1 MLGPSA
7 DFTSELRGWKHSCYI
22 RTKAMGAGNA
32 GPPSTNSLTVTD
44 NRTGKTIHVPIE
56 NNSVPATAFKQLKK
70 QQSVGERD
78 EDEVENGL
86 RVYDPG
92 QVTYMNTAV
101 IQSKITYIDG
111 ENGVL
116 RYRGYPIEQLAAKSS
131 FLEVAY
137 LLIYGELP
145 GKSQLKLFEAEVL
158 HHSYVHRD
166 LEKLVGDFNDQTHP
180 MSLLVSAFA
189 AMGSF
194 DQSANPAL
202 AGQKLYAN
210 GGTRANLEA
219 MDKQIFR
226 LIGKSI
232 TVAAMA
238 WKIYN
243 GRQFNSPPTGSNLDY
258 TSSFLYMLDNLN
270 EKDFKPHPV
279 FAKALDILFIL
290 HADHEMN
297 CSAAAMLQVG
307 SSLAD
312 PFSCVS
318 AATAALYGPLH
329 GGANE
334 AVIKMLIEIGSP
346 ENVPAF
352 IEKVKR
358 KEAVL
363 SGFGHRIYRKT
374 DPRSEIVRKVADEV
388 FAVTGS
394 DPLLETAMALYDAA
408 LKEKYFVER
417 RLYANVDFFTG
428 LIYRAMAFPPQF
440 FTVLFATP
448 RVVGWVAHWRQMM
461 LQQAGV
467 KIWRPRQVYLGSGK
481 RDYVPMEHRTEDM
494 TRPKHPSGEPTQVKH
509 LFSKRLLLSRDAKI

>member
-1 MLGPSA
+1 
-7 DFTSELRGWKHSCYI
+7 
-22 RTKAMGAGNA
+22 MGAGNA
-32 GPPSTNSLTVTD
+32 GPSSKNTLTVTD

-56 NNSVPATAFKQLKK
+56 NNSIPATAFKQLKK
-70 QQSVGERD
+70 QQEVGERD

-92 QVTYMNTAV
+92 YMNTAV

-111 ENGVL
+111 DNGVL
-116 RYRGYPIEQLAAKSS
+116 RYRGYPIEQLAEKSS

-166 LEKLVGDFNDQTHP
+166 LEKLVGNFNDQTHP
-180 MSLLVSAFA
+180 MSLMISAFA

-243 GRQFNSPPTGSNLDY
+243 GRPFNSPPAGAEFDY
-258 TSSFLYMLDNLN
+258 ASSFLYMLDNLN
-270 EKDFKPHPV
+270 DKDFKPHPV
-279 FAKALDILFIL
+279 FARAIDILFIL

-312 PFSCVS
+312 PYSCVA

-334 AVIKMLIEIGSP
+334 AVIKMLIKLGSP
-346 ENVPAF
+346 EAVPEF
-352 IEKVKR
+352 LEKVKR
-358 KEAVL
+358 KEEVL
-363 SGFGHRIYRKT
+363 SGFGHRIYRTT
-374 DPRSEIVRKVADEV
+374 DPRSKIIRKIAEEV
-388 FAVTGS
+388 FAVTGR
-394 DPLLETAMALYDAA
+394 DKLLETALALQAA
-408 LKEKYFVER
+408 AEKDEYFIKR
-417 RLYANVDFFTG
+417 RLGANVDFFSG
-428 LIYRAMAFPPQF
+428 IIYRAMGFPSQY

-448 RVVGWVAHWRQMM
+448 RIVGWLAHWRQMM
-461 LQQAGV
+461 LQRSGV
-467 KIWRPRQVYLGSGK
+467 KIWRPRQLYDGEGR
-481 RDYVPMEHRTEDM
+481 RDYVPMEQRTEEM
-494 TRPKHPSGEPTQVKH
+494 IRPKEMGGEPTRVPHQ
-509 LFSKRLLLSRDAKI
+509 FSKRLLLSRARI